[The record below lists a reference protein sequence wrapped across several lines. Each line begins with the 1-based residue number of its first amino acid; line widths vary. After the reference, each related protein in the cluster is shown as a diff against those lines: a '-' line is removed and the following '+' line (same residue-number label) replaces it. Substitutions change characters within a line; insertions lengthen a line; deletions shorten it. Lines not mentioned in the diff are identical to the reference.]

1 MPKGV
6 IRYRF
11 EFVGIQPLPAPD
23 NVQRDAHIV
32 EGTVELY
39 AGQRYLVVSVDD
51 TTDPPIA
58 VLRKVRS

>member
-11 EFVGIQPLPAPD
+11 EFVDVQPLPAPD

>member
-11 EFVGIQPLPAPD
+11 EFVGIQPLPTPD
-23 NVQRDAHIV
+23 NVQRDAPIV

-39 AGQRYLVVSVDD
+39 AGQRYLVVTVDH
-51 TTDPPIA
+51 TANPPIA